1 MIFTCDQS
9 DREARN
15 GRLKLRYLISDSEEG
30 IKDLDVVI
38 ATTPLLL
45 SSSSSISSSYS
56 VLAKPLYFLTVYSF

>member
-1 MIFTCDQS
+1 
-9 DREARN
+9 
-15 GRLKLRYLISDSEEG
+15 LKLRYLISDSEEG

-45 SSSSSISSSYS
+45 SSSSSISSSYP